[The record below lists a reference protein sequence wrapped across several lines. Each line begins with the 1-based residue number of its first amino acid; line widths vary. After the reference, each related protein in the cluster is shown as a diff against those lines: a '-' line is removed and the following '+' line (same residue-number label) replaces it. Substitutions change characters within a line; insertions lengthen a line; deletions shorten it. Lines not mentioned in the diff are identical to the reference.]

1 MSKFTEMWDKVL
13 KEKLVAK
20 TKVGNTDFSL
30 NDKGRVSAKGK
41 IGNQDISANSD
52 GHVQATGPVAGGT
65 MSTAVNKDG
74 DGGSAFTDKKG
85 RTVSHTAGARD
96 AWVSKGP
103 NQPSQRVPLNNT
115 EDDDQAMSK
124 DEYWKMRKQNAT
136 SSSLG
141 TNKTWDAKTQEKF
154 NNYEKANKQGKY
166 SGSKVRQSVD
176 FDDDLDEGKIM
187 EDEAVQYDA
196 HGFGT
201 VHNNGKF
208 YLIFNDEVV
217 GEYDTIEELKAAHEH
232 VINKIKLPE
241 DEQMNEES
249 DKEWEIVI
257 NGNVYDVAYGDNE
270 DEAINSFW
278 KNVVEKEG
286 IERFLGDMIYATST
300 SMSEDLDSLKK
311 NAGL

>member
-30 NDKGRVSAKGK
+30 NDKGTISAKGK
-41 IGNQDISANSD
+41 IGSTDVSADSKGN
-52 GHVQATGPVAGGT
+52 VQATGKIAGGT

-74 DGGSAFTDKKG
+74 DGGSSFTDKKG
-85 RTVSHTAGARD
+85 RTVSHTAGD
-96 AWVSKGP
+96 THAWVSAGP
-103 NQPSQRVPLNNT
+103 GQISKRVALNN
-115 EDDDQAMSK
+115 SK
-124 DEYWKMRKQNAT
+124 EIM
-136 SSSLG
+136 
-141 TNKTWDAKTQEKF
+141 
-154 NNYEKANKQGKY
+154 
-166 SGSKVRQSVD
+166 
-176 FDDDLDEGKIM
+176 GKIM
-187 EDEAVQYDA
+187 EDETVQYDA
-196 HGFGT
+196 HGFAT
-201 VHNNGKF
+201 VHHDGKF

-241 DEQMNEES
+241 DDQMNEES
-249 DKEWEIVI
+249 NKEWEIII
-257 NGNVYDVAYGDNE
+257 NGNVYDVAYGDTE

-300 SMSEDLDSLKK
+300 TMSEDLDSLKK

>member
-30 NDKGRVSAKGK
+30 NDKGTISAKGK
-41 IGNQDISANSD
+41 IGSTDVSADSKGN
-52 GHVQATGPVAGGT
+52 VQATGKIAGGT

-85 RTVSHTAGARD
+85 RTVSHTAGD
-96 AWVSKGP
+96 THAWVSAGP
-103 NQPSQRVPLNNT
+103 GQISKRVALSNSKEIMGKIT
-115 EDDDQAMSK
+115 ED
-124 DEYWKMRKQNAT
+124 ET
-136 SSSLG
+136 
-141 TNKTWDAKTQEKF
+141 
-154 NNYEKANKQGKY
+154 
-166 SGSKVRQSVD
+166 
-176 FDDDLDEGKIM
+176 
-187 EDEAVQYDA
+187 VQYDS
-196 HGFGT
+196 HGFAT
-201 VHNNGKF
+201 VHHNGKF

-249 DKEWEIVI
+249 NKEWELII
-257 NGNVYDVAYGDNE
+257 NGNPWMKYTASNVDEVFDKFFKEVQE
-270 DEAINSFW
+270 DGGA
-278 KNVVEKEG
+278 
-286 IERFLGDMIYATST
+286 ERFLADMIEIHKLNTNESIT
-300 SMSEDLDSLKK
+300 ELDNLRK

>member
-20 TKVGNTDFSL
+20 TKVGNTNFSL
-30 NDKGRVSAKGK
+30 NDKGTISAKGK
-41 IGNQDISANSD
+41 IGSTDVSADSKGN
-52 GHVQATGPVAGGT
+52 VQATGKIAGGT

-74 DGGSAFTDKKG
+74 DGGVAFTDKKG
-85 RTVSHTAGARD
+85 RTVSHTAGD
-96 AWVSKGP
+96 THAWVSAGP
-103 NQPSQRVPLNNT
+103 GQISKRVALNN
-115 EDDDQAMSK
+115 SK
-124 DEYWKMRKQNAT
+124 EIM
-136 SSSLG
+136 
-141 TNKTWDAKTQEKF
+141 
-154 NNYEKANKQGKY
+154 
-166 SGSKVRQSVD
+166 
-176 FDDDLDEGKIM
+176 GKIM
-187 EDEAVQYDA
+187 EDETVQYDS
-196 HGFGT
+196 HGFAT
-201 VHNNGKF
+201 VHHNGKF

-217 GEYDTIEELKAAHEH
+217 GEYDTIEELKAAHGH

-249 DKEWEIVI
+249 NKEWEIVI
-257 NGNVYDVAYGDNE
+257 NGNVYDVAYGDTG

-300 SMSEDLDSLKK
+300 TMSEDLDSLKK